1 MQLQLNYFD
10 FSGLPG
16 RKNNLPA
23 LDARRAWKS
32 LSPKTDT
39 DDLNS
44 FKSSSE
50 KKNNLFVIHC
60 SRNSYMEWHRFHREY
75 IPHCSTNLRMKFI
88 SGLAIKANKGY
99 ITTESFT
106 PNLLEKVV
114 QPKGASAIC

>member
-16 RKNNLPA
+16 RKNNQPP

-32 LSPKTDT
+32 LSPKTET

-50 KKNNLFVIHC
+50 EKNNLFVIHC
-60 SRNSYMEWHRFHREY
+60 SRNSYMEWHRFNNFFLICY
-75 IPHCSTNLRMKFI
+75 FKDVFFKNRMQGI
-88 SGLAIKANKGY
+88 GIIQNSDL
-99 ITTESFT
+99 T
-106 PNLLEKVV
+106 
-114 QPKGASAIC
+114 

>member
-10 FSGLPG
+10 FCNLPG

-23 LDARRAWKS
+23 LDAKRAWKS

-44 FKSSSE
+44 FKSSPE

-60 SRNSYMEWHRFHREY
+60 SRNSYMEWHRFSGKLNSPRE
-75 IPHCSTNLRMKFI
+75 RKFTV
-88 SGLAIKANKGY
+88 L
-99 ITTESFT
+99 
-106 PNLLEKVV
+106 
-114 QPKGASAIC
+114 

>member
-10 FSGLPG
+10 FSDLPG

-44 FKSSSE
+44 FKC
-50 KKNNLFVIHC
+50 H
-60 SRNSYMEWHRFHREY
+60 
-75 IPHCSTNLRMKFI
+75 LR
-88 SGLAIKANKGY
+88 KGIIY
-99 ITTESFT
+99 
-106 PNLLEKVV
+106 L
-114 QPKGASAIC
+114 

>member
-44 FKSSSE
+44 FKSSPE

-60 SRNSYMEWHRFHREY
+60 SRNSYMEWHRFLFKEQLHGMAPIY
-75 IPHCSTNLRMKFI
+75 FF
-88 SGLAIKANKGY
+88 
-99 ITTESFT
+99 FT
-106 PNLLEKVV
+106 ALLVLYLQKT
-114 QPKGASAIC
+114 S

>member
-10 FSGLPG
+10 FSDLPG
-16 RKNNLPA
+16 RKNNLSA

-60 SRNSYMEWHRFHREY
+60 SRNSYMEWHRFVPR
-75 IPHCSTNLRMKFI
+75 S
-88 SGLAIKANKGY
+88 
-99 ITTESFT
+99 
-106 PNLLEKVV
+106 
-114 QPKGASAIC
+114 QP

>member
-10 FSGLPG
+10 FSDLPG

-60 SRNSYMEWHRFHREY
+60 SRNSYMEWHRFV
-75 IPHCSTNLRMKFI
+75 
-88 SGLAIKANKGY
+88 
-99 ITTESFT
+99 FT
-106 PNLLEKVV
+106 
-114 QPKGASAIC
+114 ASAANRFSVSIPSDFSSNLIRLSNSHVF

>member
-50 KKNNLFVIHC
+50 KKIIYL
-60 SRNSYMEWHRFHREY
+60 
-75 IPHCSTNLRMKFI
+75 
-88 SGLAIKANKGY
+88 
-99 ITTESFT
+99 
-106 PNLLEKVV
+106 
-114 QPKGASAIC
+114 

>member
-10 FSGLPG
+10 FSDLPG

-60 SRNSYMEWHRFHREY
+60 SRNSYMEWHRFF
-75 IPHCSTNLRMKFI
+75 K
-88 SGLAIKANKGY
+88 LADEVYFGTCNSANKDY
-99 ITTESFT
+99 IKTESFT
-106 PNLLEKVV
+106 P
-114 QPKGASAIC
+114 IF

>member
-60 SRNSYMEWHRFHREY
+60 SRNSYMEWHRF
-75 IPHCSTNLRMKFI
+75 I
-88 SGLAIKANKGY
+88 SFSLPFWY
-99 ITTESFT
+99 C
-106 PNLLEKVV
+106 
-114 QPKGASAIC
+114 ICRKLHNIRVRSPFCRSRSSVILPRRQEWF

>member
-1 MQLQLNYFD
+1 MKLQLNYFD

-32 LSPKTDT
+32 LSPKRDT

-60 SRNSYMEWHRFHREY
+60 SRNSYMEWHRFTF
-75 IPHCSTNLRMKFI
+75 SLK
-88 SGLAIKANKGY
+88 S
-99 ITTESFT
+99 
-106 PNLLEKVV
+106 EK
-114 QPKGASAIC
+114 S

>member
-32 LSPKTDT
+32 LSPETDT

-60 SRNSYMEWHRFHREY
+60 SRNSYMEWHRFVLFKEQLHGMAPIFLNLLIMFLFLISLSLNGNGLFR
-75 IPHCSTNLRMKFI
+75 IPRFI
-88 SGLAIKANKGY
+88 S
-99 ITTESFT
+99 
-106 PNLLEKVV
+106 
-114 QPKGASAIC
+114 